1 MTIVAYSH
9 PFVVGVDTHARKH
22 VFAIIAV
29 PSGEQ
34 IDTREFPV
42 TGAGISRAIAWVA
55 RRTEA
60 DLASVSIAGRP
71 FRVENMLVVA
81 C

>member
-29 PSGEQ
+29 PSGERQ
-34 IDTREFPV
+34 PAGSRRGTITVTR
-42 TGAGISRAIAWVA
+42 
-55 RRTEA
+55 
-60 DLASVSIAGRP
+60 
-71 FRVENMLVVA
+71 
-81 C
+81 